1 MRKSFFAYIQVS
13 TQNVKQLWKRIYA
26 SSSFWVENGIYPEPS
41 VLHEQPSDGPEIV
54 VAVWGMI
61 RATKNPILKISPQ
74 NLFKLVPR
82 KVQTDE
88 TQLEFHI
95 SKTPYFSIYTSL
107 NSKYSKHTL
116 LQCFLE
122 FNLGWN
128 AWKSPWIKESNKM
141 ILFFAF
147 QSQNQQRKND
157 FSVVFFSY
165 GEKIDNI

>member
-122 FNLGWN
+122 LNLGWN
-128 AWKSPWIKESNKM
+128 AWKSPWMKEGNKM
-141 ILFFAF
+141 ILFFFELSLKSTAKK
-147 QSQNQQRKND
+147 R
-157 FSVVFFSY
+157 FFCCFF
-165 GEKIDNI
+165 

>member
-13 TQNVKQLWKRIYA
+13 SQNA
-26 SSSFWVENGIYPEPS
+26 FWDESGIYPEPS
-41 VLHEQPSDGPEIV
+41 VLHEQPSDGLEIV

-74 NLFKLVPR
+74 NFSKPVPR
-82 KVQTDE
+82 KVQTNE

-95 SKTPYFSIYTSL
+95 SKTPYFSICTSL

-116 LQCFLE
+116 LQCF
-122 FNLGWN
+122 F
-128 AWKSPWIKESNKM
+128 WIESRLKRMKIALTKESNKM
-141 ILFFAF
+141 ILFLCLVV
-147 QSQNQQRKND
+147 SNQQQKND

-165 GEKIDNI
+165 GEKMSII

>member
-41 VLHEQPSDGPEIV
+41 VLHEQPSDGLEIV